1 MDYTFIFVAYVLG
14 TAFGLYVGFSSNHK
28 RVVEKTVDNLIN
40 QKYIKTRKLADG
52 EVEIL
57 RYDEE
62 A

>member
-1 MDYTFIFVAYVLG
+1 MDYTFIFIAYILG

-40 QKYIKTRKLADG
+40 QKYIKTKQLPNG

-57 RYDEE
+57 RFDEE
-62 A
+62 K

>member
-1 MDYTFIFVAYVLG
+1 MDYTFIFIAYILG
-14 TAFGLYVGFSSNHK
+14 TAFGLYVGFASNHK

>member
-1 MDYTFIFVAYVLG
+1 MDYTFIFIAYILG